1 MLVKKIKYIVFIFI
15 FFILGILTANLFN
28 KDDNKNYNLN
38 CKYNNVNIFTSKTYN
53 DKNFSLYLDNLKDI
67 SEDLVKN
74 CDNIYF
80 TNENLTEKFNLDIK
94 TKVVAI
100 SYGKDI
106 YVNTDYYAD
115 DVLSHELFH
124 VYDFSNNWI
133 SESSSFLDLYNKYKN
148 DYKVSPGNKENEYEF
163 FATCGEYYLSHSIT
177 EQDLYN
183 FYDSLNIQP

>member
-1 MLVKKIKYIVFIFI
+1 MKKIKYIVFIFI

-148 DYKVSPGNKENEYEF
+148 DYKVSPGNNENEYEF
-163 FATCGEYYLSHSIT
+163 FATCGEYYLSHSIM